1 MHLGP
6 IYLPKSAI
14 THCHLVLMAQT
25 VRNLKLFLLLHFS
38 SLSLSWE
45 AEHSFYWQREQHRK
59 PEQFIH
65 KNRSDF
71 RGHDNFRDYGY
82 IFTFSALTLLTCS
95 LPVSQCHTRL
105 GPGAELL
112 RQQPPP
118 FSILP
123 GKHLKSQSWDRA
135 VGWERI
141 LPTEHL

>member
-1 MHLGP
+1 MLGLEP
-6 IYLPKSAI
+6 GADVPSPLTTRRGRIRAI
-14 THCHLVLMAQT
+14 LWSTGIMNQMWSYTELNVTYPAAT
-25 VRNLKLFLLLHFS
+25 
-38 SLSLSWE
+38 E
-45 AEHSFYWQREQHRK
+45 T
-59 PEQFIH
+59 PEQFIQR
-65 KNRSDF
+65 NRSDF

-135 VGWERI
+135 VG
-141 LPTEHL
+141 